1 MIEKTLYSDIFLL
14 ICMFAMAAMLLMLLI
29 RAIRGPRYT
38 DRILAGNMI
47 STNTMA
53 FICLLAIFLHEDFIF
68 DVAVIY
74 AVLGFIAVV
83 VLSKII
89 VAKEKKHRLRGDE
102 KSRVVNVTERRTMT
116 DADKIYYSSLPC
128 GVRSLPVCNV
138 HIRSIQV

>member
-1 MIEKTLYSDIFLL
+1 MIEKTLYSDVFLL
-14 ICMFAMAAMLLMLLI
+14 VCMFAMAAILLMQLI
-29 RAIRGPRYT
+29 RAIKGPRYT

-47 STNTMA
+47 STTTMA

-89 VAKEKKHRLRGDE
+89 VAKEKKHKLRGDE
-102 KSRVVNVTERRTMT
+102 KSRVVNVNRE
-116 DADKIYYSSLPC
+116 DGAKNNAYKIYYCSMPYWL
-128 GVRSLPVCNV
+128 RSLPVCHVN
-138 HIRSIQV
+138 IWCI

>member
-1 MIEKTLYSDIFLL
+1 MIEKTLYSDVFLL
-14 ICMFAMAAMLLMLLI
+14 VCMFAMAAILLMQLI
-29 RAIRGPRYT
+29 RAIKGPRYT

-47 STNTMA
+47 STTTMA

-89 VAKEKKHRLRGDE
+89 VAKEKKHKLRGDE
-102 KSRVVNVTERRTMT
+102 KSREVNVNREE
-116 DADKIYYSSLPC
+116 DEE
-128 GVRSLPVCNV
+128 
-138 HIRSIQV
+138 

>member
-74 AVLGFIAVV
+74 AVIGFIAVV

-102 KSRVVNVTERRTMT
+102 KSRVVNVNREE
-116 DADKIYYSSLPC
+116 DDD
-128 GVRSLPVCNV
+128 
-138 HIRSIQV
+138 

>member
-1 MIEKTLYSDIFLL
+1 MIEKTLYSDVFLL
-14 ICMFAMAAMLLMLLI
+14 VCMFAMAAILLMQLI
-29 RAIRGPRYT
+29 RAIKGPRYT

-47 STNTMA
+47 STTTMA

-89 VAKEKKHRLRGDE
+89 VAKEKKHKLRGDE
-102 KSRVVNVTERRTMT
+102 KSRVANVNREE
-116 DADKIYYSSLPC
+116 DEE
-128 GVRSLPVCNV
+128 
-138 HIRSIQV
+138 

>member
-1 MIEKTLYSDIFLL
+1 MIEKTLYSDVFLL
-14 ICMFAMAAMLLMLLI
+14 VCMFAMAAILLMQLI
-29 RAIRGPRYT
+29 RAIKGPRYT

-47 STNTMA
+47 STTTMA

-89 VAKEKKHRLRGDE
+89 VAKEKKHKLRGDE
-102 KSRVVNVTERRTMT
+102 KSKVVNVNREE
-116 DADKIYYSSLPC
+116 DEE
-128 GVRSLPVCNV
+128 
-138 HIRSIQV
+138 

>member
-1 MIEKTLYSDIFLL
+1 MIEKTLYSDVFLL
-14 ICMFAMAAMLLMLLI
+14 VCMFAMAAILLMQLI
-29 RAIRGPRYT
+29 RAIKGPRYT

-47 STNTMA
+47 STTTMA

-89 VAKEKKHRLRGDE
+89 VAKEKKHKLRGDE
-102 KSRVVNVTERRTMT
+102 KSRAVNVNREE
-116 DADKIYYSSLPC
+116 DEE
-128 GVRSLPVCNV
+128 
-138 HIRSIQV
+138 

>member
-102 KSRVVNVTERRTMT
+102 KSRVVNVNREE
-116 DADKIYYSSLPC
+116 DDD
-128 GVRSLPVCNV
+128 
-138 HIRSIQV
+138 

>member
-89 VAKEKKHRLRGDE
+89 VAKEKKHKLRGDE
-102 KSRVVNVTERRTMT
+102 KSRVVNVNREE
-116 DADKIYYSSLPC
+116 DDD
-128 GVRSLPVCNV
+128 
-138 HIRSIQV
+138 

>member
-47 STNTMA
+47 STNTIA

-102 KSRVVNVTERRTMT
+102 KSRVVNVNREE
-116 DADKIYYSSLPC
+116 DDD
-128 GVRSLPVCNV
+128 
-138 HIRSIQV
+138 

>member
-1 MIEKTLYSDIFLL
+1 MMIEKTLYSDVFLL
-14 ICMFAMAAMLLMLLI
+14 VCMFAMAAILLMQLI
-29 RAIRGPRYT
+29 RAIKGPRYT

-47 STNTMA
+47 STTTMA

-89 VAKEKKHRLRGDE
+89 VAKEKKHKLRGDE
-102 KSRVVNVTERRTMT
+102 KSRVVNVNRLSTTKHFDCSVLKLVT
-116 DADKIYYSSLPC
+116 K
-128 GVRSLPVCNV
+128 VT
-138 HIRSIQV
+138 

>member
-1 MIEKTLYSDIFLL
+1 MSSTLPISAVPV
-14 ICMFAMAAMLLMLLI
+14 CMNRNAMAAILLMQLI
-29 RAIRGPRYT
+29 RAIKGPRYT

-47 STNTMA
+47 STTTMA

-89 VAKEKKHRLRGDE
+89 VAKEKKHKLRGDE
-102 KSRVVNVTERRTMT
+102 KSRVVNVNREE
-116 DADKIYYSSLPC
+116 DEE
-128 GVRSLPVCNV
+128 
-138 HIRSIQV
+138 

>member
-47 STNTMA
+47 SNNTMA

-102 KSRVVNVTERRTMT
+102 KSRVVNVNREE
-116 DADKIYYSSLPC
+116 DDD
-128 GVRSLPVCNV
+128 
-138 HIRSIQV
+138 